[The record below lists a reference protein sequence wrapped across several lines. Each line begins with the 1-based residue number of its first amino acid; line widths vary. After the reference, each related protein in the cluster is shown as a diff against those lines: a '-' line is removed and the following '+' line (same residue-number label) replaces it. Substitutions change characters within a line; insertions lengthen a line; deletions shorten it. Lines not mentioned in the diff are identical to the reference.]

1 MAAVTTGILHPGA
14 MGQTIGATC
23 FGPVVWAGAGRSTAT
38 AERAAAADL
47 DDVGTI
53 ADVATAADVIV
64 SVCPPGAAIDQA
76 RAVAATGFD
85 GIYVDANAVSPDTAR
100 TIAALFPRFV
110 DGGIVGPP
118 AHRSGTTRMY
128 LSGELAEEVAERWAG
143 SDLETR
149 IVDGGAGAASA
160 VKMCFAGWTKG
171 TAALLVAIRAVAE
184 AEGVTDDL
192 VGEWA
197 TSMPDLIGRSDGTP
211 RGVGPKA
218 WRFAP
223 EMEEI
228 AATFAGAG
236 LPDGFHLAAADVYRR
251 LAEFKDADPAP
262 DLAAVVRALLDQPGD
277 NS

>member
-1 MAAVTTGILHPGA
+1 MAAVITGILHPGA
-14 MGQTIGATC
+14 MGQSIGATC
-23 FGPVVWAGAGRSTAT
+23 AGRVIWAGADRSAAT
-38 AERAAAADL
+38 AQRAAAAGL
-47 DDVGTI
+47 DDVGTV
-53 ADVATAADVIV
+53 ADLTAAADVVV
-64 SVCPPGAAIDQA
+64 SVCPPGAALDQA
-76 RAVAATGFD
+76 QKVAATGFG
-85 GIYVDANAVSPDTAR
+85 GIYVDANAISPDTAR

-118 AHRSGTTRMY
+118 AHRPGTTRLY
-128 LSGELAEEVAERWAG
+128 LSGELADEVAERWRG

-149 IVDGGAGAASA
+149 IVRGGAGAASA

-171 TAALLVAIRAVAE
+171 TSALLLAIRAVAE
-184 AEGVTDDL
+184 AEGVTEDL

-197 TSMPDLIGRSDGTP
+197 TSMPDLIVRSDATP

-251 LAEFKDADPAP
+251 LAEFKDADPGP
-262 DLAAVVRALLDQPGD
+262 ELAAVLDALLGAGD
-277 NS
+277 S